1 MRLSGIQTYTSEMP
15 LPFFAEVQRFFS
27 TDVYVYVVL
36 VQHWEES
43 AELPRIIPGVHL
55 KHCFRSLYLS
65 FHANSATDVVL

>member
-1 MRLSGIQTYTSEMP
+1 MP

-43 AELPRIIPGVHL
+43 AELPRIIPGVQSEALFPKPVPVLSCQLIHWCSVIAL
-55 KHCFRSLYLS
+55 TSSLDTA
-65 FHANSATDVVL
+65 F

>member
-27 TDVYVYVVL
+27 TDIYVYVVL

-43 AELPRIIPGVHL
+43 AELPRIIPGVQSEAL
-55 KHCFRSLYLS
+55 FPKPVPVLS
-65 FHANSATDVVL
+65 CQLSH